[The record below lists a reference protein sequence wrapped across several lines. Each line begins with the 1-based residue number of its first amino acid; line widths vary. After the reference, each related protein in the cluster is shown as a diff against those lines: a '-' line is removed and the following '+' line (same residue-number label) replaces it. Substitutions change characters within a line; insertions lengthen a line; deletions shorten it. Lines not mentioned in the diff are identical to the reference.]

1 MNAVLTDARRGHAGL
16 FWMAVGCAAL
26 AVVIVGLAVLDQR
39 TLLGAPLWFKPLKFA
54 LSFTLY
60 CGVLAW
66 MLGQLPKPAM
76 RRSGWVIVVAA
87 VIELAIIIRQAAR
100 GVRSH
105 FNDDSLADA
114 LLYSAMGATVVVLWL
129 ATLAIALRFLREPGR
144 GREGNHP
151 RRPGPAVWVFWRDRA
166 ATTAIRLGL
175 AVGLVGLAEGFLMTL
190 DDAHAVGVPDG
201 GPGLLLIG
209 WSTTG
214 GDLRIAHFVGMHALQ
229 ILPLLAAGLAVFA
242 RRLDENS
249 RVRLVRVA
257 GAGYLG
263 LVVLLAWQ
271 ALRAQPLLSPDALT
285 LAMFALLV
293 LGVAAGAVAAV
304 RTSRRPAAI

>member
-1 MNAVLTDARRGHAGL
+1 MNAVLADARKGHAGL

-26 AVVIVGLAVLDQR
+26 AVVIVGLAIFDQR

-54 LSFTLY
+54 ISFTLY

-66 MLGQLPKPAM
+66 MLGQLATPAM
-76 RRSGWVIVVAA
+76 RRSGWVIIVAA
-87 VIELAIIIRQAAR
+87 VVELAIIIGQAAR

-105 FNDDSLADA
+105 FNDDSVADA

-144 GREGNHP
+144 
-151 RRPGPAVWVFWRDRA
+151 DRA
-166 ATTAIRLGL
+166 ATIAIRVGL
-175 AVGLVGLAEGFLMTL
+175 TVGLVGLAEAFLMTF

-201 GPGLLLIG
+201 GPGLFLIG

-229 ILPLLAAGLAVFA
+229 ILPLLAVCLAVFA
-242 RRLDENS
+242 RRLDES
-249 RVRLVRVA
+249 TRVRLVYVA

-263 LVVLLAWQ
+263 LIVLLAWQ
-271 ALRAQPLLSPDALT
+271 ALRAQPLLSPDAIT
-285 LAMFALLV
+285 LAALAALV
-293 LGVAAGAVAAV
+293 LGVAAGALAAI
-304 RTSRRPAAI
+304 RSGTAPAAI